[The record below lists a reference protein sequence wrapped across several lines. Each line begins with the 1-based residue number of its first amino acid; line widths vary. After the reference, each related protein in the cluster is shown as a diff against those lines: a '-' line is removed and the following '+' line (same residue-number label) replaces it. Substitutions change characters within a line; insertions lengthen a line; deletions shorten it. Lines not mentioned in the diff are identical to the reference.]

1 VALFGKML
9 KNECDEE
16 FRFVQKQVRD
26 TVNDLVKVFVKRRNP
41 NKPEKEIQALVKQ
54 KINGVITEAEWSEII
69 K

>member
-1 VALFGKML
+1 MALFGKML

-26 TVNDLVKVFVKRRNP
+26 TVNDLVKVFVKRRNT

-54 KINGVITEAEWSEII
+54 KINGVITESEWSEII